1 MYIFEWRPFIDFDNM
16 VVITHLFAVV
26 IIIVFK
32 EGEYG
37 KRLSLQ
43 KVIMN
48 ISLRTQLCTHAC
60 ICACV
65 YVCANA
71 CVCICVHMYLWCMRV
86 CVWVCVWASRNGRR
100 PDLAGGKMSI
110 KKMNVWREEWR
121 E

>member
-1 MYIFEWRPFIDFDNM
+1 MYIFEWRPFIDLDNM

-48 ISLRTQLCTHAC
+48 ISL
-60 ICACV
+60 CAH
-65 YVCANA
+65 A
-71 CVCICVHMYLWCMRV
+71 CVCMRAYVPLVRARVCV
-86 CVWVCVWASRNGRR
+86 CVWVCVWASRNRRR